1 MTSKILFIG
10 YGQITRAILKGMQGV
25 LAGRSISIAGKDP
38 SKITPFLKQEGLEF
52 INLRAC
58 DQNIDITDSIVFLT
72 LKPHA
77 LSAFTYTGQANAI
90 LSALAGV
97 SIEILKAHL
106 QAPHFVR
113 FMPNVAAFLGLSAT
127 TYYSPTLA
135 PKECIELLASFGTA
149 VPVDQ
154 EELIDASMV
163 TNGST
168 LAFLSLFTQA
178 LIDSGVRAGLKH
190 TQAKKLISQSFK
202 GFNALLATQS
212 PQEISQ
218 NICTPAGATIEGLS
232 VLEEKGV
239 RGAIM
244 QACHATAKHYKSKS

>member
-1 MTSKILFIG
+1 MISKILFIG
-10 YGQITRAILKGMQGV
+10 YGQITRAILKGMQSALVGQSV
-25 LAGRSISIAGKDP
+25 SIVGKDP
-38 SKITPFLKQEGLEF
+38 SKIAPFLKQEGLDF
-52 INLRAC
+52 INLKAC
-58 DQNIDITDSIVFLT
+58 DKSIDVTGSVVFLT
-72 LKPHA
+72 LKPRA
-77 LSAFTYTGQANAI
+77 LSAFTYTGQATAV

-97 SIEILKAHL
+97 SLEILQAHL

-127 TYYSPTLA
+127 TYFSPTAA
-135 PKECIELLASFGTA
+135 PKELIDLLASFGTA
-149 VPVDQ
+149 VQVDK
-154 EELIDASMV
+154 EELVDASMV

-178 LIDSGVRAGLKH
+178 LIDSGVRAGLKY
-190 TQAKKLISQSFK
+190 TQAKELITQSFK
-202 GFNALLATQS
+202 GFSALLATKS

-218 NICTPAGATIEGLS
+218 TICTPAGATIEGLS

-244 QACHATAKHYKSKS
+244 QACHATAQRYKPKS

>member
-10 YGQITRAILKGMQGV
+10 YGQITKAILKGMQGALV
-25 LAGRSISIAGKDP
+25 GRVVSIVGKDP
-38 SKITPFLKQEGLEF
+38 SKIAPFLKQEGLDF
-52 INLRAC
+52 VNLQAC
-58 DQNIDITDSIVFLT
+58 DKSIDITDSVVFLT
-72 LKPHA
+72 LKSHA
-77 LSAFTYTGQANAI
+77 LSAFTYIGQASAV
-90 LSALAGV
+90 LSALAGM
-97 SIEILKAHL
+97 SLEILKAHL

-127 TYYSPTLA
+127 TYYSPNPT
-135 PKECIELLASFGTA
+135 PKELIDLLASFGT
-149 VPVDQ
+149 VVQVDK
-154 EELIDASMV
+154 EELVDASMV
-163 TNGST
+163 TNGSV

-190 TQAKKLISQSFK
+190 TQAEELIIQSFK
-202 GFNALLATQS
+202 GFSALLATQS

-244 QACHATAKHYKSKS
+244 QACHAIAQRYKSKS